1 MVAITSARLK
11 KEQALKELSSRA
23 TLAPIR
29 SINSPASSDVVSNEG
44 SQEVVKEQTS
54 KGMKS
59 FTQPHSLQ

>member
-11 KEQALKELSSRA
+11 KEHALKELSSRA

-29 SINSPASSDVVSNEG
+29 SINSPASSVSNEG
-44 SQEVVKEQTS
+44 SQEVVKEQTT

-59 FTQPHSLQ
+59 FTQPGSLQ

>member
-1 MVAITSARLK
+1 MLAITSARLK

-29 SINSPASSDVVSNEG
+29 SINSPASSVSNEG
-44 SQEVVKEQTS
+44 SQEFVKDQS
-54 KGMKS
+54 KNGMKS